1 MFKRAGQADDL
12 SQRLHFPALFF
23 ASKCS
28 FPALTRN
35 HRAKVGLSPRAVQ
48 HMQSLQ
54 RRAKHRR
61 SITRHSTASKA
72 RLASGIIADQRHH
85 GMRTKDS
92 WAASTG
98 TVQSAMR
105 SLQQQNRATLFQ
117 TRIDS
122 SASSRDTISSLSVPQ
137 SPQKEASKTNKTKGD
152 KTSPVNTKSQKRQ
165 L

>member
-1 MFKRAGQADDL
+1 MYFYGSETRRACVSRASLQSRRVSESHVQRAGQADDL

-72 RLASGIIADQRHH
+72 RLASGIIAYQRHH
-85 GMRTKDS
+85 GMRTRDS

-105 SLQQQNRATLFQ
+105 SLQQQNSHFVP
-117 TRIDS
+117 DS
-122 SASSRDTISSLSVPQ
+122 Y
-137 SPQKEASKTNKTKGD
+137 
-152 KTSPVNTKSQKRQ
+152 
-165 L
+165 